1 MKAIDKDKPFCYNG
15 IAAKK
20 RRKEKVKTA
29 TVKHTTV
36 ESCRVLFLSLYKER
50 AMKKTNRKKIKG
62 GVYRVAKRAMDAGIA
77 LVSLILLS
85 PVLYVVA
92 FAVRL
97 SSCGDVVYYDT
108 RVGLGGKPIRVMKFR
123 TMYAD
128 ANRHPERY
136 MTEEELRIFERE
148 RKLDNDPR
156 QTRVGRFLRR
166 TSLDELPQLVNVVC
180 GDISLVGN
188 RPITEKELHRYYNDD
203 ERALLYEMRPGLTGY
218 WQAYGRSSVTFSSGK
233 RQEMDMLY
241 ARNASFLFDC
251 RIFFRTFYA
260 VFAAKGAK

>member
-1 MKAIDKDKPFCYNG
+1 MKTKQKN
-15 IAAKK
+15 
-20 RRKEKVKTA
+20 VT
-29 TVKHTTV
+29 
-36 ESCRVLFLSLYKER
+36 
-50 AMKKTNRKKIKG
+50 G
-62 GVYRVAKRAMDAGIA
+62 GAYRILKRAMDASLA
-77 LVSLILLS
+77 LVGLIVLS

-92 FAVRL
+92 LAVRMT
-97 SSCGDVVYYDT
+97 SYGDIVYYDT

-156 QTRVGRFLRR
+156 QTKVGRFLRR
-166 TSLDELPQLVNVVC
+166 TSLDELPQLVNILC
-180 GDISLVGN
+180 GDISIVGN
-188 RPITEKELHRYYNDD
+188 RPITEKELHRYYTDD

-218 WQAYGRSSVTFSSGK
+218 WQAYGRSAVTFSSGK

-241 ARNASFLFDC
+241 AKNASFLFDC